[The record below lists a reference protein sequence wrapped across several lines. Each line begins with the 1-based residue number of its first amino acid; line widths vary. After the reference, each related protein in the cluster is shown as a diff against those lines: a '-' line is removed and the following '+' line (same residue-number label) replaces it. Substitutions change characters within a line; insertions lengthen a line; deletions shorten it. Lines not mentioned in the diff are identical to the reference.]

1 MNSFL
6 KSILLVTI
14 IAITANAQ
22 TFDQRLN
29 QTNMQFS
36 IPPGFEAV
44 PIIDNADVSYDF
56 AIKSTTAPLEIRYRI
71 CPVDMEQKNPNGIYE
86 AVFIT
91 MGLNISNGKMIKS
104 QPYPSESVRSEF
116 GADAGRSGVVP
127 IGSEFGKG
135 YRFCLISLIHKH
147 NVADA
152 YVFYLYSDQRTIMGA
167 LTTDNIYHALKF
179 N

>member
-1 MNSFL
+1 MNSIL
-6 KSILLVTI
+6 KSLILVTI
-14 IAITANAQ
+14 IAIIANAQ
-22 TFDQRLN
+22 TFDQLLN

-36 IPPGFEAV
+36 IPPSFEAV
-44 PIIDNADVSYDF
+44 SIINNPDVNYDF
-56 AIKSTTAPLEIRYRI
+56 AIKSATAPLEIRYRI
-71 CPVDMEQKNPNGIYE
+71 WPVDMEQKNLNSIYE

-104 QPYPSESVRSEF
+104 QPYPPESVKAEF

-135 YRFCLISLIHKH
+135 YRFCLISVIHKD

-152 YVFYLYSDQRTIMGA
+152 YVFYLYNDQRTIMGA

-179 N
+179 E